1 MFEPQRRE
9 AFCDYLVAQNNH
21 GKAAAELAKC
31 LEDND
36 FVSPSGKSKHQLWMR
51 LCDLC
56 AAHPEELPRRWA
68 SIRSSGAAYLGSE
81 MKRDGV
87 VQAADYYI
95 RLGRFEEAR
104 NVYEEAVT
112 TVVTAGTLGWCL
124 TLI

>member
-9 AFCDYLVAQNNH
+9 AFCDYLVAQNDH

-56 AAHPEELPRRWA
+56 AAHPEELPSVVGRR
-68 SIRSSGAAYLGSE
+68 SNHQE
-81 MKRDGV
+81 
-87 VQAADYYI
+87 
-95 RLGRFEEAR
+95 RFISLPR
-104 NVYEEAVT
+104 
-112 TVVTAGTLGWCL
+112 
-124 TLI
+124 